1 MDLLISDVVLPG
13 KSGPWLA
20 RELMGRQAGLRVL
33 FISGYAD
40 DRLAAEEV
48 AAGQAA
54 FLSKPFTT
62 AQLARR
68 VRAVLDGRLP

>member
-1 MDLLISDVVLPG
+1 
-13 KSGPWLA
+13 
-20 RELMGRQAGLRVL
+20 MGRQAGLRVL

-62 AQLARR
+62 AQLARQ

>member
-1 MDLLISDVVLPG
+1 MMIGGCCLHPA
-13 KSGPWLA
+13 PRLA
-20 RELMGRQAGLRVL
+20 LKHQAHGAKPRRGFAPYV
-33 FISGYAD
+33 GYAD

-62 AQLARR
+62 AQLARK
-68 VRAVLDGRLP
+68 VRAVLDGRLS